1 MTLSARG
8 GLSVQVGEPIPS
20 IGLRAS
26 DGYLLNLRSFVTRQ
40 PVAFLFFGA
49 PSLSGAARRRGMK
62 AMEALVNGY
71 PRLKAAGIEV
81 IGVSCDSERQQAD
94 FVREMELPF
103 LLFSDERRSAVELL
117 RIPTASSGDEN
128 HNVERPVLISVDA
141 DGIIR
146 GITRDPDPETLVDR
160 ILNTFVEPLPAARP
174 AGPPAA
180 PEGG

>member
-1 MTLSARG
+1 MSVSARG
-8 GLSVQVGEPIPS
+8 GLAVEVGQPIPS

-49 PSLSGAARRRGMK
+49 PSLAGAARRRGVK
-62 AMEALVNGY
+62 AIEALVKGH

-81 IGVSCDSERQQAD
+81 VGVSCDSEAQQAD
-94 FVREMELPF
+94 FAREMELPF

-117 RIPTASSGDEN
+117 KIPVSGEGEN
-128 HNVERPVLISVDA
+128 YNVERPVLISVDA

-160 ILNTFVEPLPAARP
+160 ILNTFSEPLPAAP
-174 AGPPAA
+174 SGA
-180 PEGG
+180 